1 MVLLDLLDQG
11 TEEATESLKEAVIA
25 LTTLIEPGLIE
36 QTFPHWI
43 AEYNRLLA
51 EHENNQSSVLP
62 RSLPSGHSESPE

>member
-1 MVLLDLLDQG
+1 MDLLEQG
-11 TEEATESLKEAVIA
+11 TEEAIASLKEAVIV

-51 EHENNQSSVLP
+51 EHENNQNIVLP
-62 RSLPSGHSESPE
+62 RSLPSGHSESPQ